1 MIRKLQTRFIII
13 AMSVIT
19 IVTCSIF
26 GIITVEN
33 YNMINRQLDGLLNLI
48 SENDGR
54 IPEYKP
60 RDDELANFITKETQF
75 STRYFIIKINENG
88 EILETNMQYIAA
100 VNQEDAQTILQEVLD
115 DSKQIGYYG
124 NYKYRIIQEED
135 EKLIIFLDCS
145 MQLNNFQSTTK
156 KSILIIAIGL
166 FIVFLCI
173 SILSKR
179 VLAPMIKN
187 IEKQKQF
194 VTNAGHELKTPLAVI
209 MANADILEM
218 SSKEN
223 NELIRSIKKQAQRL
237 DTLIKSLLNLANVE
251 ERKMEMNYTEFSIT
265 DLIQEEIKEFG
276 VLAQEKQIIY
286 ERKPEIKMKAN
297 RDSIKELIT
306 ILLDNAIKYTPKEGK
321 IEIKVEKQ
329 GKSVKM
335 QFINNCENS
344 KNIHVTKIFD
354 RFYRE
359 DRSRSK
365 TKEGYGIGLSIAKSI
380 VDIHKGKITAE
391 ITKED
396 MICFTV
402 II

>member
-100 VNQEDAQTILQEVLD
+100 VNQEDGQTILQEVLA
-115 DSKQIGYYG
+115 DSKQTGYYG
-124 NYKYRIIQEED
+124 NYKYRITQDEE

-218 SSKEN
+218 TSKEN